1 MVERRTA
8 AGKILDMEALMA
20 ENENAIAVGN
30 AKVNA
35 RGDQLGPGGQVVE
48 TVQEVATAYY
58 QENPRAVITQST
70 KEELGVTQ
78 QSTVQADNLTT
89 NVPTEKQAFDDWVD
103 PEDTT
108 ETPTGKVTTEENRVV
123 ASGADK
129 PAPTQ
134 KAKAKTKS
142 IDELYK

>member
-8 AGKILDMEALMA
+8 AGKLLDMEALMA
-20 ENENAIAVGN
+20 ENEEAIAVGN

-35 RGDQLGPGGQVVE
+35 RGDQLGAGGEVVA

-70 KEELGVTQ
+70 KEEIGVTQ
-78 QSTVQADNLTT
+78 QSTLQADTINAP
-89 NVPTEKQAFDDWVD
+89 VQKQAFDDWVD

-123 ASGADK
+123 ASGTAK
-129 PAPTQ
+129 PAPKQKT
-134 KAKAKTKS
+134 KAKVKS
-142 IDELYK
+142 IDDLYK

>member
-8 AGKILDMEALMA
+8 AGKLLDMEALMA

-78 QSTVQADNLTT
+78 QSTVQADSLTT
-89 NVPTEKQAFDDWVD
+89 NAPTEKQAFDDWVD

-129 PAPTQ
+129 PAPKQ

>member
-8 AGKILDMEALMA
+8 SGKLLDMEALMA
-20 ENENAIAVGN
+20 EHEETIAVGN
-30 AKVNA
+30 SKVNA
-35 RGDQLGPGGQVVE
+35 RGDELGPGGVVVK
-48 TVQEVATAYY
+48 TANEVATAYY

-78 QSTVQADNLTT
+78 QSTLQADTL
-89 NVPTEKQAFDDWVD
+89 VADAPTEKQAFDEWVD
-103 PEDTT
+103 PENTV

-123 ASGADK
+123 ASGK
-129 PAPTQ
+129 GQTPPKQ
-134 KAKAKTKS
+134 KAKAKTKG

>member
-8 AGKILDMEALMA
+8 SGKLLDMEALMA
-20 ENENAIAVGN
+20 EHEETIAVGN

-35 RGDQLGPGGQVVE
+35 RGDELGKGGVVVK
-48 TVQEVATAYY
+48 TANEVATAYY

-78 QSTVQADNLTT
+78 QSTLQADTL
-89 NVPTEKQAFDDWVD
+89 VADAPTEKQAFDEWVD
-103 PEDTT
+103 PENTV

-123 ASGADK
+123 ASGK
-129 PAPTQ
+129 GQTPPKQ
-134 KAKAKTKS
+134 KAKAKAKG

>member
-1 MVERRTA
+1 MVERRTQ
-8 AGKILDMEALMA
+8 AGRLLDMEALMA
-20 ENENAIAVGN
+20 EHEDTIAVGN

-35 RGDQLGPGGQVVE
+35 RGDELGPGGVVVK
-48 TVQEVATAYY
+48 TANEVATAYY

-78 QSTVQADNLTT
+78 QSTLQADTL
-89 NVPTEKQAFDDWVD
+89 VADAPTEKQAFDEWVD
-103 PEDTT
+103 PENTV

-123 ASGADK
+123 ASGK
-129 PAPTQ
+129 GQTPPKQ
-134 KAKAKTKS
+134 KAKAKAKG

>member
-8 AGKILDMEALMA
+8 GGKLLDMEALMA
-20 ENENAIAVGN
+20 EHETTIAVGN
-30 AKVNA
+30 SGVNA
-35 RGDQLGPGGQVVE
+35 RGDQLGKGGEVVA

-78 QSTVQADNLTT
+78 QSTLQADTL
-89 NVPTEKQAFDDWVD
+89 VADAPIEKQAFDEWVD
-103 PEDTT
+103 PENTT

-123 ASGADK
+123 ASGAEK
-129 PAPTQ
+129 PAPKQ
-134 KAKAKTKS
+134 KAKAKTKG

>member
-8 AGKILDMEALMA
+8 GGKLLDMEALMA
-20 ENENAIAVGN
+20 EHEDTIAVGN

-35 RGDQLGPGGQVVE
+35 RGDELGRGGEIVK

-58 QENPRAVITQST
+58 EENPRAVITQST
-70 KEELGVTQ
+70 KEELGATQ
-78 QSTVQADNLTT
+78 QSTLQADTLVQGT
-89 NVPTEKQAFDDWVD
+89 PTEKQAFDDWVD

-123 ASGADK
+123 ASGTAK
-129 PAPTQ
+129 PAPKQ
-134 KAKAKTKS
+134 KAKAKAKS
-142 IDELYK
+142 IDDLYK

>member
-1 MVERRTA
+1 MVERRTQ
-8 AGKILDMEALMA
+8 AGKLLDMEALMA
-20 ENENAIAVGN
+20 ENEDTIAVGN
-30 AKVNA
+30 ANVNA
-35 RGDQLGPGGQVVE
+35 RGDQLGAGGKVIA

-58 QENPRAVITQST
+58 QENPRVVVTQST

-78 QSTVQADNLTT
+78 QSTLQADNLTT

-103 PEDTT
+103 PENTT
-108 ETPTGKVTTEENRVV
+108 ETPTGKVTSEEDRVV
-123 ASGADK
+123 ASGTAK
-129 PAPTQ
+129 SAPK

>member
-1 MVERRTA
+1 MVERITSG
-8 AGKILDMEALMA
+8 GKRLDMEALMA
-20 ENENAIAVGN
+20 EHETTIAVGN

-35 RGDQLGPGGQVVE
+35 RGDKLGAGGKVVA
-48 TVQEVATAYY
+48 TVQEVASAYY

-78 QSTVQADNLTT
+78 QSTLQADTLVATA
-89 NVPTEKQAFDDWVD
+89 PIEKQAFDDWVD
-103 PEDTT
+103 PENTT

-123 ASGADK
+123 ASGAEK
-129 PAPTQ
+129 PAPKQ
-134 KAKAKTKS
+134 KAKPKAKG